1 MKKQS
6 ILCLRSQGFTLIEL
20 LIVVIIISIL
30 ASTAALSYTGRRK
43 RAEYNTALAHVR
55 SIVAAEKN
63 YYLAM
68 GAYWGTG
75 GTSDTNSRLCVS
87 VMETAFL
94 NYRVSTSSAPF
105 TVLVD
110 NLGCTYTFNAS
121 GTRISTNG
129 SSDCLP

>member
-1 MKKQS
+1 M
-6 ILCLRSQGFTLIEL
+6 EL

-30 ASTAALSYTGRRK
+30 ASTAAVSYTGRRK
-43 RAEYNTALAHVR
+43 KAEYNAALAHVR

-68 GAYWGTG
+68 GVYWSTS

-87 VMETAFL
+87 VMDTGFV
-94 NYRVSTSSAPF
+94 NYRASTSSAPF

-129 SSDCLP
+129 SPDCLP